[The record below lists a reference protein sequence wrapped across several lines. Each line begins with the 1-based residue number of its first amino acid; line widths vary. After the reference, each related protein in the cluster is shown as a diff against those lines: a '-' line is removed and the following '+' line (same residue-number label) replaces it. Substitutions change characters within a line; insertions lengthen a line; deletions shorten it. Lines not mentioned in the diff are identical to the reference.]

1 MTEHSAEVTDATSAF
16 AQSKWSECFEILSE
30 LNRRSELAPEGLE
43 MLSTAAFMLGRI
55 EDMLSALEKAHRGY
69 LDSGQIFP
77 AVRTALWLAN
87 NLASHDK
94 SAQASGWME
103 RAERLMEP
111 VEEDRPERGYMLI
124 PSMFRYIEARDYEKA
139 VHVAVEAASIGRR
152 LGDSELVAL
161 AMHINGRALVR
172 QGKAPEGLKLL
183 DEVMIAVTG
192 DELSPMVTGLVYCS
206 VIESCY
212 EIGEVRRA
220 AEWTMAL
227 SAWCDGQPD
236 LVAFTGQCLAHRA
249 EIMQLHGVWPGAL
262 EQASAAHERNAR
274 GPIAAQA
281 YYQEAEI
288 RRLQGDLGRAEEA
301 YRNVSLHGGDPQPG
315 LARLRLAQG
324 NPDAAAA
331 SLSRALTEASEL
343 IARLPILPAYVDV
356 MVAIGDLSSAQ
367 TACEELETIATDTAV
382 ELHRARSRYAR
393 GIMDL
398 AAGDPGSAIPSL
410 RVAFATWHALEVPH
424 EAARTRTALGR
435 ALAAVGDG
443 DAASLEYEGA
453 RAIFADLGAT
463 PEMLEV
469 EALSGSGRHR
479 LPRDLT
485 SREVEVLRLLSS
497 GDTNRSIAEKLVVS
511 ERTVDRHVS
520 NIFAKLAVST
530 RSAATSHA
538 IRHRLV

>member
-1 MTEHSAEVTDATSAF
+1 MTEHSDEVTNARTAF
-16 AQSKWSECFEILSE
+16 ARNKWSESFEILSE
-30 LNRRSELAPEGLE
+30 LSRRGELAPEGLE

-55 EDMLSALEKAHRGY
+55 EDMFSALERAHRGY

-94 SAQASGWME
+94 FAQASGWME

-111 VEEDRPERGYMLI
+111 VQEDRPERGYMLI
-124 PSMFRYIEARDYEKA
+124 PSMFRYIASRNYEKA
-139 VHVAVEAASIGRR
+139 ADVAVEAASIGRR

-161 AMHINGRALVR
+161 AMHVNGRALVR
-172 QGKAPEGLKLL
+172 QGKAREGLKLL
-183 DEVMIAVTG
+183 DEVMVAVTA

-212 EIGEVRRA
+212 EIGEIRRA

-262 EQASAAHERNAR
+262 EQASTAHQRKAR
-274 GPIAAQA
+274 GLIAAQA

-288 RRLQGDLGRAEEA
+288 HRLQGDLGRAEEA
-301 YRNVSLHGGDPQPG
+301 YRNVSLHGGEPQPG

-331 SLSRALTEASEL
+331 SLARALSEAGEL

-356 MVAIGDLSSAQ
+356 MLAVGDLPAAR
-367 TACEELETIATDTAV
+367 TACEELEEIAGDSAV
-382 ELHRARSRYAR
+382 EMHRARSRYAR
-393 GIMDL
+393 GMVDL
-398 AAGDPGSAIPSL
+398 AAGDPTAAIPSL
-410 RVAFATWHALEVPH
+410 RLAFTMWRALQVPH
-424 EAARTRTALGR
+424 EVARTRAALGV
-435 ALAAVGDG
+435 ALEAVGDH
-443 DAASLEYEGA
+443 DTASLEYEAA

-463 PEMLEV
+463 PELLEV
-469 EALSGSGRHR
+469 DAMSGTGR
-479 LPRDLT
+479 PRVPHHLT
-485 SREVEVLRLLSS
+485 TRELEVLGLLSS
-497 GDTNRSIAEKLVVS
+497 GATNRSIAEKLVVS

-520 NIFAKLAVST
+520 NIFAKLGVST
-530 RSAATSHA
+530 RSAATAHA